1 MACNRSLLKT
11 TIQGDFSGCLVYAN
25 DVQESNAKRS
35 MKVSPTHHLKIDYS
49 YLAKIKFALSVPDR
63 ASTASDRLGKAK

>member
-1 MACNRSLLKT
+1 M
-11 TIQGDFSGCLVYAN
+11 VYAN